1 MYIFVELIKITLI
14 MPKKLRTTPIYI
26 APDIIGYLDE
36 NSSAIVKDERNENRI
51 LNVSN
56 ICDKIE
62 IYERQVK
69 EWFLLPAEK
78 MLNGEGYNG
87 NFAALMICLSYIE
100 GVEQYVRGERSRGSS
115 KLFFTTGMKRITQ
128 GRFRNSKLEELYDEA
143 RCGLFHDGMTR
154 KRMILDNDLNQSI
167 EFTDDSIKINPRRLF
182 EEIKSDF
189 DNYLDKLRREENNEY
204 RRNFDNLYTLI

>member
-1 MYIFVELIKITLI
+1 MFIFVELINITLI

-78 MLNGEGYNG
+78 MLNEEEYNG
-87 NFAALMICLSYIE
+87 KFAALMICLSYIE
-100 GVEQYVRGERSRGSS
+100 GVEQYVRGERSCGNS
-115 KLFFTTGMKRITQ
+115 KRFFTTGMKRITQ
-128 GRFRNSKLEELYDEA
+128 CRLDDSQLEELYGEA

-154 KRMILDNDLNQSI
+154 KQMILDNSLSQSI
-167 EFTDDSIKINPRRLF
+167 RFTSDFIKINPRRLF

-189 DNYLDKLRREENNEY
+189 DNYLDKLRCEENTEY
-204 RRNFDNLYTLI
+204 RGNFDNLYTLI